1 MKLYFCS
8 AAGMQLWFWLNAENV
23 TVSCGHTTPL
33 RHSPPLICSY
43 CLYPDTYVTGLVKSE
58 KLAELSKL
66 MEYGY
71 PLDSVSLSADD
82 EEVPESARE
91 MVTKAAEF
99 PVSILPTKYYQIP
112 WPHKTIHWKSLA
124 VLVAWGVCYY
134 TVASQ

>member
-1 MKLYFCS
+1 
-8 AAGMQLWFWLNAENV
+8 
-23 TVSCGHTTPL
+23 
-33 RHSPPLICSY
+33 
-43 CLYPDTYVTGLVKSE
+43 
-58 KLAELSKL
+58 

-112 WPHKTIHWKSLA
+112 
-124 VLVAWGVCYY
+124 
-134 TVASQ
+134 